1 VTDLYDI
8 THGTGGLWEKHRW
21 TSASGLVFDLNVE
34 DVTEGAFVDE
44 ITGLH
49 SLPDHED
56 PRTKRVGRTGENRA
70 PRSFGGKT
78 VVYTGE
84 IRGASLPLMR
94 FTRTQMLAAF
104 SDLRPGT
111 MELLVHADVGGPTGT
126 FTADVLEL
134 DPPEVQS
141 SNYYRRSFTL
151 GLRLSDPRVYF
162 PSLAVD
168 VTGSAVTNNG
178 TAPADPVITIAG
190 ASGAVVVTDG
200 TRTLTFADVPSGT
213 LVIDFA
219 ARTAKVG
226 TVHAN
231 LVVASSDWWDAN
243 VDGIA
248 PGATVT
254 VTQTGGSS
262 ARVQFTPAVW

>member
-1 VTDLYDI
+1 MTDLYDI
-8 THGTGGLWEKHRW
+8 THGAGGLWEVHRW
-21 TSASGLVFDLNVE
+21 TSAGGLVFDLNVQ
-34 DVTEGAFVDE
+34 DVTEGAFVDQ

-49 SLPDHED
+49 ALPDHED

-84 IRGASLPLMR
+84 IRGATLPLMR
-94 FTRTQMLAAF
+94 LTRTQMRAAF
-104 SDLRPGT
+104 ADLRLGT

-151 GLRLSDPRVYF
+151 GMRLSDPRIYF
-162 PSLAVD
+162 PSLAVA
-168 VTGSAVTNNG
+168 VTDAAVTNVG

-190 ASGAVVVTDG
+190 VSGAVTVTDG
-200 TRTLTFADVPSGT
+200 THTLALLAAPAGT
-213 LVIDFA
+213 LILDFA

-226 TVHAN
+226 TDHVEID
-231 LVVASSDWWDAN
+231 VAASNWWGAN

-254 VTQTGGSS
+254 VTQTGGTS
-262 ARVQFTPAVW
+262 AQVQFTPAVW